1 MNILQQIAA
10 ALYLAAGVGA
20 LLAVTLPSR
29 RMERGAVI
37 GLALGAAAQT
47 LYFATVH
54 RSPASPP
61 LASLPAIFGL
71 TAWMAVI
78 FFLAFLGRVRL
89 PGLAAVVGFTA
100 FLSVFTGALTGRMG
114 GAPEETLGE
123 GGLPHAH
130 VLLASAGL
138 ALMGIAGLSGLFFL
152 LEHRRLKQKRK
163 VSAAYPMPSLEALD
177 RVNKISI
184 ALGFP
189 LLTLGVMTGSLW
201 VMNERGVVWQGTSHE
216 TWTIVAWAIYAG
228 LAAARFAGRQAGR
241 QAAASA
247 LAGFAFLLFA
257 VVGVELLL

>member
-1 MNILQQIAA
+1 MNVLQQIAA

-37 GLALGAAAQT
+37 GLALGAAVQT
-47 LYFATVH
+47 VYFATLH
-54 RSPASPP
+54 RAESAPP
-61 LASLPAIFGL
+61 LASLPAIFAL
-71 TAWMAVI
+71 TAWMAVL
-78 FFLAFLGRVRL
+78 FFLAFMGRVRL

-100 FLSVFTGALTGRMG
+100 FVSVFTGAVTGELG
-114 GAPEETLGE
+114 VDQDALGE
-123 GGLPHAH
+123 GRLPHAH

-152 LEHRRLKQKRK
+152 LEHRRLKQKRR
-163 VSAAYPMPSLEALD
+163 VAAAYPMPSLEALD
-177 RVNKISI
+177 RVNSI
-184 ALGFP
+184 AIAVGFP
-189 LLTLGVMTGSLW
+189 LLTLGVVTGSLW
-201 VMNERGVVWQGTSHE
+201 LLKERGVPWEGTSHE
-216 TWTIVAWAIYAG
+216 TWTLIAWAIYAG

-257 VVGVELLL
+257 VVGVELLS

>member
-1 MNILQQIAA
+1 LNVLQQIAA

-37 GLALGAAAQT
+37 GLALGAAAQAV
-47 LYFATVH
+47 YFATVH
-54 RSPASPP
+54 RAEGAPP

-71 TAWMAVI
+71 TAWMAVL
-78 FFLAFLGRVRL
+78 FFLAFMGRVRL
-89 PGLAAVVGFTA
+89 PGLAAIVGFTA
-100 FLSVFTGALTGRMG
+100 FLSVFTGALTGGLG
-114 GAPEETLGE
+114 GADESFSE

-163 VSAAYPMPSLEALD
+163 VAAVYPMPSLEALD
-177 RVNKISI
+177 RVNFI
-184 ALGFP
+184 ALAVGFP
-189 LLTLGVMTGSLW
+189 LLTLGVLTGSLW
-201 VMNERGVVWQGTSHE
+201 VQHERGVLWLGTSHE
-216 TWTIVAWAIYAG
+216 TWTIVAWGIYAG

-257 VVGVELLL
+257 VVGVELLS